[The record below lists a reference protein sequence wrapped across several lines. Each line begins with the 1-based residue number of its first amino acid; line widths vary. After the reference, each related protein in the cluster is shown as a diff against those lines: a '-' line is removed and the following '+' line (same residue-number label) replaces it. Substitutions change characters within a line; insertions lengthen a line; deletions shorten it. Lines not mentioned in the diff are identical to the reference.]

1 MDFGILAHVGA
12 EAVAMYARR
21 AMLAVE
27 ADVIERGAILCP
39 HDSAR
44 GLRDD
49 VRQFRHA
56 GEIAYANGEKLGAGL
71 VRAPCQ
77 QLVIGRMR
85 GRPEAKECFPHRER
99 VAVDQDLANPA
110 AARLP
115 ANRWML
121 AAVAIAG
128 EVRERAVRGR
138 DACVFLL

>member
-1 MDFGILAHVGA
+1 MDFDILAHVGGG
-12 EAVAMYARR
+12 AVAMYARR
-21 AMLAVE
+21 AVLAVE
-27 ADVIERGAILCP
+27 TDVIERRAILCP

-56 GEIAYANGEKLGAGL
+56 GEVAYPNGEKLGAGL
-71 VRAPCQ
+71 VRAPCH
-77 QLVIGRMR
+77 QLVLRRMR
-85 GRPEAKECFPHRER
+85 GRPEAKDCLAHRER

-128 EVRERAVRGR
+128 EVRERSVRR
-138 DACVFLL
+138 